1 MHNIQ
6 SPASNI
12 NREAIS
18 NASAGIRAVSEALL
32 TDRQLSTGEIVE
44 YLPLEPVTIG
54 NLHYALES
62 LAAYIHLLS
71 GAD

>member
-6 SPASNI
+6 PPAHNI
-12 NREAIS
+12 NCEAIS
-18 NASAGIRAVSEALL
+18 NASAGIRAVSEILL
-32 TDRQLSTGEIVE
+32 SDRQYTTGEIDE
-44 YLPLEPVTIG
+44 YLSLEPVVIG